1 MRRKIKKL
9 IETTVNPAVASHGGK
24 IHLVDFINDVVY
36 VRMSGGCQGCAA
48 SQATLRQGIRR
59 IIMEE
64 YPMVQDVIDVTNH
77 SEGVNPYYS

>member
-24 IHLVDFINDVVY
+24 IHLVDFLNDTVY

-48 SQATLRQGIRR
+48 SQATLRNGIRR
-59 IIMEE
+59 LVVEE
-64 YPMVQDVIDVTNH
+64 YPQVQDVIDVTDH
-77 SEGVNPYYS
+77 SLGDNPYYS